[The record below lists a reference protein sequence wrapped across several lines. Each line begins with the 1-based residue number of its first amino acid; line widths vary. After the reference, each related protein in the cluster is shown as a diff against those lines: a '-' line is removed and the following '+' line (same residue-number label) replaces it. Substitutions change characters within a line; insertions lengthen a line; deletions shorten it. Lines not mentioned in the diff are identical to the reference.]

1 MATIFESLQVDTGIK
16 DVLFPQSSL
25 KIVGFYGFDILV
37 GKVVKATG
45 AAVFIKVVVETS
57 QVAHKTKSQIDLCE
71 TNSKISTVDS
81 TIIATRPLTRSA
93 YQI

>member
-37 GKVVKATG
+37 GKVVETTG
-45 AAVFIKVVVETS
+45 AALLVKVVVEAS
-57 QVAHKTKSQIDLCE
+57 
-71 TNSKISTVDS
+71 
-81 TIIATRPLTRSA
+81 
-93 YQI
+93 